1 MEGNNT
7 YHEGMEELNL
17 PQSLG
22 GNPFAVPPNYFEDL
36 AENIRAQ
43 AKITGMNLQE
53 NAFSV
58 PDDYFQ
64 NVTATLIATAKI
76 ENKIGQHKNGGME
89 QPKDY
94 FNDLSA
100 RIKAQVNLDTLA
112 GQETFHVPTGYFD
125 QLTENMQAKV
135 AEEKLRDKVS
145 TPGFTTPDGY
155 FEKLT
160 KTLQDK
166 TTTAPQKETPI
177 RQLPIQ
183 RWIRYAAAA
192 CVATVLGVASYQA
205 IAPQAEEV
213 KQTEQLAGVSDK
225 EILNYLSYAMDSND
239 LMYVMESIYQP
250 NEEEVGLSV
259 DKEDIEDY
267 LKYML

>member
-17 PQSLG
+17 PQLLG
-22 GNPFAVPPNYFEDL
+22 GNPFTVPPNYFDTL
-36 AENIRAQ
+36 GQQIQAQ
-43 AKITGMNLQE
+43 AKIERTNLKK
-53 NAFSV
+53 NTFSV

-64 NVTATLIATAKI
+64 NVNATLIATAKL
-76 ENKIGQHKNGGME
+76 ENKIKPQQNGGME
-89 QPKDY
+89 LPSDY
-94 FNDLSA
+94 FIDLSA
-100 RIKAQVNLDTLA
+100 RIKAQVSFDSIA
-112 GQETFHVPTGYFD
+112 QQESFTVPPAYFD
-125 QLTENMQAKV
+125 HLTENIQAKV

-145 TPGFTTPDGY
+145 TTGFTTPAGY

-160 KTLQDK
+160 KTLQE
-166 TTTAPQKETPI
+166 TTTVVNKETPI
-177 RQLPIQ
+177 RSLNIQ
-183 RWIRYAAAA
+183 RWVRYAAAA
-192 CVATVLGVASYQA
+192 CVATVLGIASYQA

-213 KQTEQLAGVSDK
+213 KQTERLANVSDK

-250 NEEEVGLSV
+250 DEEEVGLSV